1 MPVQRCSK
9 DGKAGWKYGKE
20 GTCYTGPGAKEK
32 AIKQGQAIEIN
43 RHKTDAKGDD
53 NDTMDKKYIL

>member
-43 RHKTDAKGDD
+43 KHKNKAEETENGNVQKSG
-53 NDTMDKKYIL
+53 